1 MRKTLRR
8 TAGALLAVVG
18 AWAFTPAVLAQDPGA
33 DRVDD
38 LLRQSVLRVPATGPF
53 PVVKRITLGQGK
65 SMLVQF
71 PLELK
76 DVLVADPEKV
86 DAVVQSSNR
95 VFLIA
100 KGQGQTNA
108 FFFDTRGQQIL
119 LLEIAVGADLKG
131 LDSILKK
138 YVPGSRIEAEM
149 AGKAVVLSGTVRTP
163 LDAKRA
169 SDIACQFVAANKSV
183 GTPSQT
189 TGATTT
195 AINLTGAPNPP
206 SREQYE
212 SKTQN
217 QAAACGSDT
226 KLVINLLTVEGE
238 EQVMLKVTVAEVQRA
253 LLKQFGINL
262 GSVINAGNFSTKLL
276 TENALPLT
284 AASGLGTLPIPG
296 LGTGPLDP
304 AQGFTCAT
312 AGVLC
317 NYNPGPTSSTFG
329 NSGIVSTFTGSDNN
343 RVTGALRALERDGLI
358 RTLAEPNMT
367 AVSGETANFLAGG
380 EYPIPVV
387 DSQGQL
393 TVTYKKFGVGLA
405 FTPVVMSEG
414 RISLKIESE
423 VSELTTEGAVVL
435 SNISIPALKTRQA
448 KSTVELPSGGSLAIA
463 GLISDSTRQNIDG
476 IPGLKDMPMLGTLF
490 RSRDFIKQETELVVI
505 VTPYTVRP
513 TARRNLARAD
523 DGFAPASD
531 LKANFLGHLNRI
543 YGKTAEPP
551 PGGLKGDYGFIVD

>member
-1 MRKTLRR
+1 MAVALLLTVI
-8 TAGALLAVVG
+8 GALASL
-18 AWAFTPAVLAQDPGA
+18 PAALAQEPGA
-33 DRVDD
+33 ERSDD
-38 LLRQSVLRVPATGPF
+38 FLQQSVLRIPANGNF
-53 PVVKRITLGQGK
+53 PIAKRATLGQGK
-65 SMLVQF
+65 SMLIQF
-71 PLELK
+71 PFELK
-76 DVLVADPEKV
+76 DVLVSDPDKV
-86 DAVVQSSNR
+86 DAVVQASNR

-100 KGQGQTNA
+100 KNQGQTNA
-108 FFFDTRGQQIL
+108 FFFDTKGQQIL
-119 LLEIAVGADLKG
+119 LLEISVGADLKG
-131 LDSILKK
+131 LDGILRKF
-138 YVPGSRIEAEM
+138 VPGSRIEAEM
-149 AGKAVVLSGTVRTP
+149 AGKAVVLSGSVRTP

-183 GTPSQT
+183 GQQSATLGANSTAVNVTSQ
-189 TGATTT
+189 
-195 AINLTGAPNPP
+195 NPP

-212 SKTQN
+212 SKTQQ

-238 EQVMLKVTVAEVQRA
+238 EQVMLKVTVAEVQRS
-253 LLKQFGINL
+253 LLKQFGINI
-262 GSVINAGNFSTKLL
+262 GASINSGNFSTKLL

-284 AASGLGTLPIPG
+284 AAAGLGTLPVPG
-296 LGTGPLDP
+296 IGTGPFDVT
-304 AQGFTCAT
+304 QGITCAT

-317 NYNPGPTSSTFG
+317 NYNAGPTSSTFG
-329 NSGIVSTFTGSDNN
+329 NSGITNNFVSGNTRLTN
-343 RVTGALRALERDGLI
+343 ALRALERDGLI

-393 TVTYKKFGVGLA
+393 SVQYKKFGVGLA
-405 FTPVVMSEG
+405 FTPIVMSEG

-435 SNISIPALKTRQA
+435 SNFSIPALKTRQA
-448 KSTVELPSGGSLAIA
+448 KTTVELPSGGSLAIA

-476 IPGLKDMPMLGTLF
+476 FPGLKDVPMIGTLF

-505 VTPYTVRP
+505 VTPYMVRP
-513 TARRNLARAD
+513 TARQNLARAD

-543 YGKTAEPP
+543 YGKTAAPP
-551 PGGLKGDYGFIVD
+551 PGGLKGDYGFIVE